1 MQALFFDGAPH
12 YTQNHPMPVPQPG
25 ESLVRILMAAICN
38 TDREVMKGYKAG
50 FSGVLGHEFVG
61 VVEASL
67 LRPDLVGKRVVG
79 ELNAGCKTCL
89 YCTTGREHHCLTRK
103 VIGMEG
109 KDGCFAEYM
118 TIATDLL
125 HPVPDTLPTEQAI
138 FCEPLAAALEVVEQS
153 HLRPSQEVA
162 LVGDGRLAYMI
173 GQVIALQGTPLTVFG
188 HSPEKLAMFAPFA
201 KTALE
206 PSGSFEVVV
215 EASGS
220 PSGLKSAISLTRSM
234 GLLVLKSTYADLA
247 PLNTS
252 ELVVREITLRGS
264 RCGPFV
270 PALNLLNR
278 GQVTLPPIDLY
289 PLEQFEAAFAS
300 RAFKA
305 GFDFRPK
312 E

>member
-1 MQALFFDGAPH
+1 MKALFFDKTPV
-12 YTQNHPMPVPQPG
+12 YTTSYAKPVPAPNQ
-25 ESLVRILMAAICN
+25 SLVKILMAAICN
-38 TDREVMKGYKAG
+38 TDREVMKGYKPG
-50 FSGVLGHEFVG
+50 FTGILGHEFVG
-61 VVEASL
+61 IVEESSDTA
-67 LRPDLVGKRVVG
+67 LVGKRVVG

-89 YCTTGREHHCLTRK
+89 YCTTGREHHCTTRK
-103 VIGMEG
+103 VLGMDG

-125 HPVPDTLPTEQAI
+125 HIVPNDLPTEQAI

-188 HSPEKLAMFAPFA
+188 HSTQKLAMFAPFA
-201 KTALE
+201 KTSLQ
-206 PSGSFEVVV
+206 PTGSFEVVV

-220 PSGLKSAISLTRSM
+220 PSGLETAIALTRSM
-234 GLLVLKSTYADLA
+234 GLLVLKSTYAGLT

-270 PALNLLNR
+270 PALNLLQR
-278 GQVTLPPIDLY
+278 GQITLPPIELF
-289 PLEQFEAAFAS
+289 PLQEYEQAFAS
-300 RAFKA
+300 RAFKV
-305 GFDFRPK
+305 GFKF
-312 E
+312 